1 MADSKAIYLSS
12 IGVHMYYAIEKTAG
26 TRPTQ
31 KADYTDLEGVKSI
44 PSMNPAPDNLD
55 TTTLNE
61 TEYKTSIPG
70 LKDLGGALS
79 FTFNMSEKLKT
90 AWDKLITDYTSGIA
104 TNKQTWFCIEIP
116 GLTNALYFPGQPSPM
131 GLPELSV
138 NSVIEAENS
147 ITPTGAP
154 IWAAKPTAD

>member
-1 MADSKAIYLSS
+1 MANAIYLSS
-12 IGVHMYYAIEKTAG
+12 IGVKMYYAVEATAG
-26 TRPTQ
+26 TRPTA
-31 KADYTDLEGVKSI
+31 KADYTELEGIKST
-44 PSMNPAPDNLD
+44 PSMNPSPDDLD

-79 FTFNMSEKLKT
+79 FTFNMSNTLMT
-90 AWDKLITDYTSGIA
+90 AWETLVTAYTTAAAS
-104 TNKQTWFCIEIP
+104 NKKTWFYIEIP
-116 GLTNALYFPGQPSPM
+116 GLDKGLFFPGVPSPM

-138 NSVIEAENS
+138 NSVIEVENS

-154 IWAAKPTAD
+154 TFATKPTA

>member
-1 MADSKAIYLSS
+1 MSAIYLSS
-12 IGVHMYYAIEKTAG
+12 IGVKMYYAVEETAG
-26 TRPTQ
+26 TRPTA
-31 KADYTDLEGVKSI
+31 KSAYTELEGIKST
-44 PSMNPAPDNLD
+44 PSMNPAPDTLD

-79 FTFNMSEKLKT
+79 FTFNMSNALKS
-90 AWDKLITDYTSGIA
+90 AWDALVTAYETGIA
-104 TNKQTWFCIEIP
+104 SDKKTWFYIEIP
-116 GLTNALYFPGQPSPM
+116 NLTEGLYFEGQPSPM

-138 NSVIEAENS
+138 NSVIEVENS

-154 IWAAKPTAD
+154 IFAAKPTA

>member
-1 MADSKAIYLSS
+1 MSDAIYLSS
-12 IGVHMYYAIEKTAG
+12 IGVKMYYAVEATAG
-26 TRPTQ
+26 TRPTA
-31 KADYTDLEGVKSI
+31 KSAYTELEGIKST
-44 PSMNPAPDNLD
+44 PSMNPSPDDLD

-79 FTFNMSEKLKT
+79 FTFNMSNNLMEAWETLVT
-90 AWDKLITDYTSGIA
+90 AHTTGTAAGK
-104 TNKQTWFCIEIP
+104 KTWFYIEIP
-116 GLTNALYFPGQPSPM
+116 GLDKGLFFTGIPSPM

-138 NSVIEAENS
+138 NSVIEVENS

-154 IWAAKPTAD
+154 TFSTKPTGSN